1 MLSKLWGYI
10 YINWLAHGF
19 TLVSLFYLRKT
30 WIEGADFY
38 PNDSFYIGIGIVP
51 VAWLFLYYL
60 QGTYIEIKRI
70 YRLRAITFTLSASI
84 FGSLIIFFSLL
95 LDDQVLE
102 YTTYYESVSLLFL
115 LHFCIT
121 FCLDWYLHLLS

>member
-1 MLSKLWGYI
+1 MRSKLWRVLFI
-10 YINWLAHGF
+10 STDWLTAF
-19 TLVSLFYLRKT
+19 LSWSLFFYLRKT

-70 YRLRAITFTLSASI
+70 YRLRAITFTLSCLLYTSPSPRDQR
-84 FGSLIIFFSLL
+84 GSP
-95 LDDQVLE
+95 
-102 YTTYYESVSLLFL
+102 
-115 LHFCIT
+115 
-121 FCLDWYLHLLS
+121 